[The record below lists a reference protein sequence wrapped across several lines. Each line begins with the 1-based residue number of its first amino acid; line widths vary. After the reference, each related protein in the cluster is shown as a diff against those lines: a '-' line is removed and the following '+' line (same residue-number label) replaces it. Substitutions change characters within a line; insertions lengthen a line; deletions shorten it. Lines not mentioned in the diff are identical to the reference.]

1 MDDPTFEQKMQAVE
15 RLTAT
20 FKMERI
26 VYLVLTALSAITI
39 IGIGLYLAIQKS
51 DYKSF
56 ITLSIPTGTLTLC
69 IGRIYKMWDDI
80 MTLIKN

>member
-1 MDDPTFEQKMQAVE
+1 MAEPTFEQKMEAVE

-26 VYLVLTALSAITI
+26 VYLILTMLSAITI
-39 IGIGLYLAIQKS
+39 IGIGMYLAIEKN

-56 ITLSIPTGTLTLC
+56 ITLSVPTGTLTLC

-80 MTLIKN
+80 MRLIQK